1 VNSAGISLLSEKRFS
16 YSLSRFSTSNDGF
29 VFKHVAIE
37 VIMFKENREQL
48 LARHD

>member
-16 YSLSRFSTSNDGF
+16 YSLSHFPTSNDGF
-29 VFKHVAIE
+29 VFKHISIV
-37 VIMFKENREQL
+37 VIMCKENREQL